1 MTAVIFKL
9 KDETKKK
16 IVPSTTVEEKS
27 HFPSLVRKMSNGQ
40 EMEIRKYPRKK
51 KHLISSPPLINII
64 INRAATF
71 KAPNLWRESKICSK
85 LTFFGP
91 KVEPSSLLPHP
102 KTATPVWTPVKEK
115 NQNTKWKICLR
126 LWSLSVI
133 IFSSSR
139 LSLFFFLKSSPT
151 FYFLSFDFSLWLF
164 FLHHPIFTP

>member
-9 KDETKKK
+9 KDETNEKK
-16 IVPSTTVEEKS
+16 IVPSTSMIWWPGNGNQENPRKKLIT
-27 HFPSLVRKMSNGQ
+27 FPSL
-40 EMEIRKYPRKK
+40 I
-51 KHLISSPPLINII
+51 III